1 MMSQAGFDTECF
13 KQKDGKQCTMQWMGS
28 DKMGQKSSILKV
40 QETNRSVEVV
50 FIILNLQVK
59 GLDLQD
65 LLH

>member
-1 MMSQAGFDTECF
+1 
-13 KQKDGKQCTMQWMGS
+13 MQWMGS